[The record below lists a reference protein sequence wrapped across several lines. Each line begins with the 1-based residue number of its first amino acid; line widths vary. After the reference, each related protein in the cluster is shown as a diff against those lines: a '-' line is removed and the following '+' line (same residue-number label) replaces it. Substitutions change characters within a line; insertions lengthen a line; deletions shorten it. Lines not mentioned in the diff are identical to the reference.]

1 MDNRI
6 SDISELSVSTLVG
19 GIVND
24 AQALLKQELAL
35 AKREVADEVAKAKQ
49 AAISLGVGVGIAACG
64 VLLLCFMVVYL
75 LQWAF
80 PEQLPLW
87 GCFGIVGAVLAVAG
101 AAFVAAGAKRAGSIH
116 LLPER
121 TLDTMKDNVKWL
133 KNQT

>member
-6 SDISELSVSTLVG
+6 SDISDLSVSTLVG
-19 GIVND
+19 GIVTD

-35 AKREVADEVAKAKQ
+35 LKREVADEVAKAKQ
-49 AAISLGVGVGIAACG
+49 AAISLSIGIGSAALG
-64 VLLLCFMVVYL
+64 ALLLCFMLVHL

-87 GCFGIVGAVLAVAG
+87 GCFGIVGAVLAIAG
-101 AAFVAAGAKRAGSIH
+101 GAFVAAGKKQAGSIH
-116 LLPER
+116 LVPEQ
-121 TLDTMKDNVKWL
+121 TIDTMKDNVKWL